1 MYKNLIAKAVSFIN
15 HINLLLKQFQF
26 RFMHVALVYFL
37 ILLSSYLIGSIPFSW
52 IVVKLKLGK
61 DIRTIGSGNVGG
73 RNVYRATESK
83 FWASF
88 AGILDICRSIAAV
101 SIPYLLTKNLY
112 FVNNDTMVEIFI
124 WPEFGIYTCFALVF
138 AGIGAIFGHNWP
150 VYLLPGH
157 GGRGITVVIASTLV
171 ANPILLAFWAIL
183 WPICIIFVGYSAIN
197 YIAVTLLV
205 GVIALFLPP
214 VMLMGWAEYNLGLA
228 ILFFAIALVMISRQ
242 RDNFRKIKTG
252 EAKRMRILKAIRGKS
267 KLGDE
272 MLK

>member
-1 MYKNLIAKAVSFIN
+1 M
-15 HINLLLKQFQF
+15 HI
-26 RFMHVALVYFL
+26 ALVYFL
-37 ILLSSYLIGSIPFSW
+37 ILISSYLIGSIPFSW

-83 FWASF
+83 FWALF
-88 AGILDICRSIAAV
+88 AGILDICRSIAAI
-101 SIPYLLTKNLY
+101 SIPYLITKNLY
-112 FVNNDTMVEIFI
+112 FVNNDIMVEIFI

-138 AGIGAIFGHNWP
+138 AGVGAIFGHNWP

-157 GGRGITVVIASTLV
+157 GGRGITAVIGSSLV
-171 ANPILLAFWAIL
+171 LNPILLIFWAIL
-183 WPICIIFVGYSAIN
+183 WPICIIFVGYSSIN

-214 VMLMGWAEYNLGLA
+214 AILMNWAEFNLGLA
-228 ILFFAIALVMISRQ
+228 ILYFVIALVMISRQ
-242 RDNFRKIKTG
+242 RDNFRKIKAG
-252 EAKRMRILKAIRGKS
+252 EAKKMRILKALRGKS

>member
-1 MYKNLIAKAVSFIN
+1 
-15 HINLLLKQFQF
+15 
-26 RFMHVALVYFL
+26 
-37 ILLSSYLIGSIPFSW
+37 
-52 IVVKLKLGK
+52 VVKLKLGK

-83 FWASF
+83 FWALF
-88 AGILDICRSIAAV
+88 AGILDVCRSIAAV

-112 FVNNDTMVEIFI
+112 FVNNEKLIEIFI
-124 WPEFGIYTCFALVF
+124 WQEFGIYTCFALVF
-138 AGIGAIFGHNWP
+138 AGIGAILGHNWP

-171 ANPILLAFWAIL
+171 TNPILLAFWVIL
-183 WPICIIFVGYSAIN
+183 WPICIIFVGYSSIN
-197 YIAVTLLV
+197 YIVVTLLI

-214 VMLMGWAEYNLGLA
+214 SMLMGWAEYNLGLA
-228 ILFFAIALVMISRQ
+228 ILFFSVALIMVSRQ

-252 EAKRMRILKAIRGKS
+252 NAKKMRILKAIRGKS
-267 KLGDE
+267 KIGDE

>member
-1 MYKNLIAKAVSFIN
+1 VKFK
-15 HINLLLKQFQF
+15 
-26 RFMHVALVYFL
+26 
-37 ILLSSYLIGSIPFSW
+37 IGED
-52 IVVKLKLGK
+52 L
-61 DIRTIGSGNVGG
+61 RTIGSGNVGG
-73 RNVYRATESK
+73 RNVYRALKSRN
-83 FWASF
+83 WALL
-88 AGILDICRSIAAV
+88 AGFLDLSRSIAAI

-112 FVNNDTMVEIFI
+112 FVNNDTLVEIFI
-124 WPEFGIYTCFALVF
+124 WPEFGVYTCFALVL
-138 AGIGAIFGHNWP
+138 AGLGAIFGHNWS

-183 WPICIIFVGYSAIN
+183 WPICIIFVGYSSIN
-197 YIAVTLLV
+197 YIVVTILV

-242 RDNFRKIKTG
+242 RDNFRKIRAG
-252 EAKRMRILKAIRGKS
+252 EAKKMRILKAVTGKS
-267 KLGDE
+267 KLGEE